1 MSRRRLTLCPP
12 RPIDLLLRSC
22 PLFKFLSPR
31 LRSVAI
37 GLSILLL
44 ANAAPAQP
52 NPEPALSVPRIVTL
66 DWTIAETLMGMGVA
80 PQAVAQLSAYH
91 DWVAE
96 PALPDTVV
104 DLGLRTQPNLEL
116 LADLQPDLILISPMF
131 SNLAPRL
138 NRIAPV
144 EQLELYIPGSDTWE
158 QMLQLTRDAA
168 RLAGQPQAGERLIAQ
183 AESIL
188 LAHRQQ
194 LPTATRPL
202 LIVQFMDARH
212 VRVFGENGLYQAV
225 LEQLE
230 LENAWPGQTNSWGF
244 AMVGIEELLG
254 IDAQLVVVEPAPLGV
269 QAQLADSGLWQTL
282 PDVQNDSV
290 ISLPPVWSFGALPS
304 AIRFA
309 DVLTHALVAR
319 HAQ

>member
-1 MSRRRLTLCPP
+1 MNRKRLTLCPP

-44 ANAAPAQP
+44 ATAAPAQP
-52 NPEPALSVPRIVTL
+52 NPQPALSAPRIVTL

-131 SNLAPRL
+131 SNLAP
-138 NRIAPV
+138 
-144 EQLELYIPGSDTWE
+144 
-158 QMLQLTRDAA
+158 
-168 RLAGQPQAGERLIAQ
+168 
-183 AESIL
+183 L
-188 LAHRQQ
+188 LSCS
-194 LPTATRPL
+194 
-202 LIVQFMDARH
+202 
-212 VRVFGENGLYQAV
+212 V
-225 LEQLE
+225 L
-230 LENAWPGQTNSWGF
+230 
-244 AMVGIEELLG
+244 
-254 IDAQLVVVEPAPLGV
+254 
-269 QAQLADSGLWQTL
+269 
-282 PDVQNDSV
+282 
-290 ISLPPVWSFGALPS
+290 
-304 AIRFA
+304 
-309 DVLTHALVAR
+309 
-319 HAQ
+319 